1 MKSRL
6 VHLDC
11 LRGLAALLVVLEHLR
26 AFLFLPYSEIKFS
39 GILLKLFY
47 FITCLGHQ
55 AVIVFFVLS
64 GFLVGGSVLNSFQKG
79 TWTWSGYLIR
89 RMSRLWVVLIPALIL
104 TLLWD
109 HIGLSMN
116 ASGYHGD
123 YMHLYHSGPGPSH
136 PADLSFK
143 SFFGNLFFLQTV
155 VVPVFG
161 TNGPLWSLA
170 NEFWY
175 YLIFPV
181 ALALFT
187 TKSRGNRFVY
197 LIILTFIFLLLPK
210 SIILLGFAWALG
222 VISYLMVHSQVVSE
236 WAKKNLYLGISLLFV
251 IILLAL
257 SRAGKLGDYFDY
269 ILAVSIMLL
278 IPSLA
283 VRTIKPGPYSMLSV
297 AASEIS
303 YTLYLVH
310 CPPLFLIF
318 FTKFGGKQFLPSPQS
333 FGIFLF
339 LLISIFIYSTLI
351 WLVFERNTDS
361 IRMQIEKLLRLK
373 P

>member
-1 MKSRL
+1 LKYRL
-6 VHLDC
+6 IHLDC

-26 AFLFLPYSEIKFS
+26 AFLFVPYSKIKCS

-104 TLLWD
+104 TFLWD
-109 HIGLSMN
+109 HAGILIN
-116 ASGYHGD
+116 TSGYNGGYLD
-123 YMHLYHSGPGPSH
+123 LYHSGPGQTH

-143 SFFGNLFFLQTV
+143 SFIGNLFFLQTV

-181 ALALFT
+181 GLALFT
-187 TKSRGNRFVY
+187 TKTQSNRVLY
-197 LIILTFIFLLLPK
+197 LAVMLFLFFLLPT
-210 SIILLGFAWALG
+210 SIILLGFAWGLG
-222 VISYLMVHSQVVSE
+222 VISYLMAHSQIFCE
-236 WAKKNLYLGISLLFV
+236 WAKKNLYLGLSLLFV
-251 IILLAL
+251 TIILVL
-257 SRAGKLGDYFDY
+257 SRVGKLGNLFDY

-283 VRTIKPGPYSMLSV
+283 VRTVKPGPYSKISI
-297 AASEIS
+297 AASEVS

-310 CPPLFLIF
+310 CPPLFFLF
-318 FTKFGGKQFLPSPQS
+318 FTKFGGRQYLPSVYS
-333 FGIFLF
+333 LGLFLF
-339 LLISIFIYSTLI
+339 LIIAVLIYSAAI
-351 WLVFERNTDS
+351 WWFFERNTEKV
-361 IRMQIEKLLRLK
+361 RQTIERIQ
-373 P
+373 PFNP

>member
-1 MKSRL
+1 LKHRL
-6 VHLDC
+6 IHLDF
-11 LRGLAALLVVLEHLR
+11 LRGFAALLVVVEHLR
-26 AFLFLPYSEIKFS
+26 AFLFLPYSKIKCS
-39 GILLKLFY
+39 GIFLKLFY

-109 HIGLSMN
+109 HAGISIN
-116 ASGYHGD
+116 TSGYNGGYLD
-123 YMHLYHSGPGPSH
+123 LYHSGPGPNH
-136 PADLSFK
+136 PVDLSFK
-143 SFFGNLFFLQTV
+143 SFIGNLFFLQTV

-181 ALALFT
+181 GLALFT
-187 TKSRGNRFVY
+187 TKIRSNRFVY
-197 LIILTFIFLLLPK
+197 IIILTFIFFLLPK

-297 AASEIS
+297 AASEVS

-310 CPPLFLIF
+310 CPPLFFIF
-318 FTKFGGKQFLPSPQS
+318 FTKFGGKQYLPSLHS
-333 FGIFLF
+333 FGLFSF
-339 LLISIFIYSTLI
+339 LLIAVLIYSAAVWWI
-351 WLVFERNTDS
+351 FERNTEK
-361 IRMQIEKLLRLK
+361 IRHTIERIQ
-373 P
+373 PFNS